1 MNDREKE
8 KLTALLQSAVPP
20 MRNSALRGDLW
31 PRMRR
36 RIEHPYYL
44 VWKFL
49 VGFLNELLG
58 IA

>member
-1 MNDREKE
+1 VPL
-8 KLTALLQSAVPP
+8 LTIV
-20 MRNSALRGDLW
+20 
-31 PRMRR
+31 
-36 RIEHPYYL
+36 YYL